1 MLRIGNKVRL
11 TEREREALS
20 VFVGERANPAT
31 VDDFNAWADAV
42 AERADMSVPEERLM
56 AAVYQQMK
64 LQPLD

>member
-20 VFVGERANPAT
+20 VFAGERVNPET

-42 AERADMSVPEERLM
+42 AERADISVPEERLM
-56 AAVYQQMK
+56 AAVYQRMK

>member
-1 MLRIGNKVRL
+1 L

-20 VFVGERANPAT
+20 VFVGEPANPET